1 MEATN
6 ILNFKNCWEF
16 REWLEKN
23 HSTQKECWVNCKR
36 VKPEKGVFSH
46 IDAVYAA
53 LCYGWID
60 STYGLIDGARMQRF
74 SPRKKNSHW
83 SELNKERCRWLIKK
97 GLMTSDGFKILPDL
111 DEEFVIDDDIIT
123 ALKKDSE
130 VWKNFLDFPDLYKRI
145 KISNIQKERKNEENF
160 KKKLN
165 YFIKNTKSGKT
176 LGNWDDYGRLA

>member
-1 MEATN
+1 
-6 ILNFKNCWEF
+6 
-16 REWLEKN
+16 
-23 HSTQKECWVNCKR
+23 
-36 VKPEKGVFSH
+36 
-46 IDAVYAA
+46 
-53 LCYGWID
+53 
-60 STYGLIDGARMQRF
+60 
-74 SPRKKNSHW
+74 
-83 SELNKERCRWLIKK
+83 
-97 GLMTSDGFKILPDL
+97 MTSDGFKILPDL

-176 LGNWDDYGRLA
+176 PGNWDDYGRLA

>member
-1 MEATN
+1 M
-6 ILNFKNCWEF
+6 NCQTKEEF
-16 REWLEKN
+16 YDWLKEN
-23 HSTQKECWVNCKR
+23 HDKEEECFLECK
-36 VKPEKGVFSH
+36 KGKIKSDSNTLYYV
-46 IDAVYAA
+46 DGVYMA
-53 LCYGWID
+53 LCFGWID
-60 STYGLIDGARMQRF
+60 STHKVIDGKRYQRF

-97 GLMTSDGFKILPDL
+97 GLMTPDGFKILPDL
-111 DEEFVIDDDIIT
+111 DGEFVIDDDIIT
-123 ALKKDSE
+123 ALKKDSD

-176 LGNWDDYGRLA
+176 PGNWDDYGRLA

>member
-1 MEATN
+1 
-6 ILNFKNCWEF
+6 
-16 REWLEKN
+16 
-23 HSTQKECWVNCKR
+23 
-36 VKPEKGVFSH
+36 
-46 IDAVYAA
+46 
-53 LCYGWID
+53 
-60 STYGLIDGARMQRF
+60 
-74 SPRKKNSHW
+74 
-83 SELNKERCRWLIKK
+83 
-97 GLMTSDGFKILPDL
+97 MTSDGFKILPDL